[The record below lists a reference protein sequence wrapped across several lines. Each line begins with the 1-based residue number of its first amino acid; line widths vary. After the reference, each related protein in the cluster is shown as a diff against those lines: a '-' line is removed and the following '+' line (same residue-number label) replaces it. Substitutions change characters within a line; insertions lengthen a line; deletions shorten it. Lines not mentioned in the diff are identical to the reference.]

1 MIFQG
6 SYLGPLRAITGGV
19 RARTHLAQ
27 VLVDGRA
34 ETAYVKAFEIGAE
47 RLLFNEVAGGWLAQ
61 QAGIGCPPGGLLWV
75 PAEALAAVFPGV
87 SFDAHAGAVPCYACA
102 PVSNGYGLAALGLG
116 DSFHPLAERV
126 RQHLL
131 AWPGFA
137 SCVAF
142 DEWVANVDRHVNNLL
157 LAAGGRLVP
166 IDHSDCFGGIEGLH
180 HDPDFT
186 GAQAW
191 YRNRLLEDLFAPD
204 RLPLPMKAA
213 LVLVAEQWLQVHQQ
227 SDEGLRRLAPWLGE
241 VRGLHWLEWLEARAS
256 LTAGLL
262 RDRVRLLA

>member
-6 SYLGPLRAITGGV
+6 RYLGPLRAITGGI

-27 VLVDGRA
+27 VVVAGRP
-34 ETAYVKAFEIGAE
+34 ETAYVKAFEVGAE

-61 QAGIGCPPGGLLWV
+61 RAGIGCPPGGLLWV

-87 SFDAHAGAVPCYACA
+87 GFDAHEGSVPCYACA
-102 PVSNGYGLAALGLG
+102 PVGNGYGLAALGLG
-116 DSFHPLAERV
+116 DSVHQLVELT

-180 HDPDFT
+180 QDPDFA
-186 GAQAW
+186 GPHAW

-204 RLPLPMKAA
+204 RLPLPLKAA
-213 LVLVAEQWLQVHQQ
+213 LVLAAEQCSQVHHQC
-227 SDEGLRRLAPWLGE
+227 DEGLRRLAPWLGE
-241 VRGLHWLEWLEARAS
+241 KRGLHWLEWLEARAG
-256 LTAGLL
+256 LTAELV
-262 RDRVRLLA
+262 RNRVRLLA